1 MSKEKATAYWGK
13 NLRVVAWLLAIWF
26 LVSYVFGIMIA
37 PQLDQFRIA
46 GFPLGFYFAQQGSM
60 YIFVILIFV
69 YCWIMNRAER
79 EHDVHED

>member
-1 MSKEKATAYWGK
+1 VSKERASAYWGK
-13 NLRVVAWLLAIWF
+13 NLRVVAWLLVVWF
-26 LVSYVFGIMIA
+26 VVSYGFGIILA
-37 PQLDQFRIA
+37 PQLDHIRVG

-60 YIFVILIFV
+60 YVFVVLIFL